1 MEKNKLATGKLLPLI
16 LSMSL
21 PPIFSMVVQSLYN
34 IVDSVFVAKISSE
47 ALTALSVAFPVQNLI
62 LALSVGFGTGVNAY
76 IARKM
81 GNKERERA
89 EQAAVQGL
97 LLSFIHY
104 LVIVGLGMFLSEPF
118 MRLFSSNEE
127 VIRLS
132 SSYTMI
138 IILFSFGQNIQIM
151 IEKIL
156 QACGNMVV
164 PMFFQLIGAVT
175 NIILDPILIFGW
187 FGFPAMGIQGAA
199 IATIIGQLLAM
210 LAAIG
215 TLVFQKQQLTISFRR
230 IKWDWQMIQEIY
242 LISVPSFLML
252 SIGSVMVSGINLI
265 LKGVSEIGVAVFG
278 IYYKLQSFV
287 YMPISGLVQGTLPI
301 LSYSYGAKNQKR
313 LLQTLKLSL
322 ILSTIFSLMG
332 SLLFLLFPVEIMG
345 LFTTNKEILSVG
357 VGMLRVISISFI
369 FGSFGYVF
377 ASYFQAT
384 GSNFFSL
391 SITLL
396 RQLLFVLPLA
406 WLFSKLIGI
415 RGVWFSFVLAE
426 LLTVALTLYLFKYD
440 HARKIICRSEASD
453 DKNHLLASMNK
464 EYQD

>member
-1 MEKNKLATGKLLPLI
+1 MEKNKLAQGRILPLI
-16 LSMSL
+16 ISMSL

-34 IVDSVFVAKISSE
+34 IVDSIFVAKISSE

-81 GNKERERA
+81 GNKELQSA
-89 EQAAVQGL
+89 EQAAAQGL
-97 LLSFIHY
+97 ILSIVHY
-104 LVIVGLGMFLSEPF
+104 LIIVSLGLFLSEPF

-132 SSYTMI
+132 GSYTCI

-156 QACGNMVV
+156 QACGNMIA
-164 PMFFQLIGAVT
+164 PMFFQLIGAIT

-187 FGFPAMGIQGAA
+187 LGFPALGIQGAA
-199 IATIIGQLLAM
+199 IATVIGQLLAM
-210 LAAIG
+210 LAAVAA
-215 TLVFQKQQLTISFRR
+215 LVFQKQQLAVSFRR
-230 IKWDWQMIQEIY
+230 MSWDWQMIREIY

-278 IYYKLQSFV
+278 VYYKLQSFV

-301 LSYSYGAKNQKR
+301 LSYSYGAKNRER
-313 LLQTLKLSL
+313 LLKTLKLSL
-322 ILSTIFSLMG
+322 LLSMIFSIGGL
-332 SLLFLLFPVEIMG
+332 LLFWLIPKEIMQ
-345 LFTTNKEILSVG
+345 LFTNESALLTTG
-357 VGMLRVISISFI
+357 AGMLRTISFSFI
-369 FGSFGYVF
+369 FGSLGYIF
-377 ASYFQAT
+377 SSYFQAT

-396 RQLLFVLPLA
+396 RQLLLVLPFA
-406 WLFSKLIGI
+406 WLFSKVMGI
-415 RGVWFSFVLAE
+415 EGIWVSFVLSE
-426 LLTVALTLYLFKYD
+426 FLTAVLTLYLFQRDYS
-440 HARKIICRSEASD
+440 RKIIYRKKLEVG
-453 DKNHLLASMNK
+453 K
-464 EYQD
+464 E

>member
-1 MEKNKLATGKLLPLI
+1 MEKNKLAQGRILPLI
-16 LSMSL
+16 ISMSL

-81 GNKERERA
+81 GNKELQSA
-89 EQAAVQGL
+89 EQAAAQGL
-97 LLSFIHY
+97 ILSMVHY
-104 LVIVGLGMFLSEPF
+104 LIIVSLGLFLSEPF
-118 MRLFSSNEE
+118 MRLFSNNEE

-132 SSYTMI
+132 GSYTRI

-156 QACGNMVV
+156 QACGNMIA
-164 PMFFQLIGAVT
+164 PMFFQLIGAIT

-187 FGFPAMGIQGAA
+187 FGFPALGIQGAA
-199 IATIIGQLLAM
+199 IATVIGQLLAM
-210 LAAIG
+210 LTAVVA
-215 TLVFQKQQLTISFRR
+215 LVFQKQQLTISFRR
-230 IKWDWQMIQEIY
+230 MSWNWRMIQEIY
-242 LISVPSFLML
+242 LISAPSFLML

-278 IYYKLQSFV
+278 VYYKLQSFV

-301 LSYSYGAKNQKR
+301 LSYSYGAKNRER
-313 LLQTLKLSL
+313 LLKTLKLSL
-322 ILSTIFSLMG
+322 LLSMIFSIGGLLLFWLLPKEIMQLFTNESALLST
-332 SLLFLLFPVEIMG
+332 
-345 LFTTNKEILSVG
+345 G
-357 VGMLRVISISFI
+357 VGMLRTISFSFV
-369 FGSFGYVF
+369 FGSLGYIF

-396 RQLLFVLPLA
+396 RQLLLVLPFA
-406 WLFSKLIGI
+406 WLLSKVMGI
-415 RGVWFSFVLAE
+415 EGIWISFVLAE
-426 LLTVALTLYLFKYD
+426 FLTAALTVYLFQRDYS
-440 HARKIICRSEASD
+440 RKTIYRKKGLKQV
-453 DKNHLLASMNK
+453 KNSCSS
-464 EYQD
+464 